1 MRGLFVTGTDTG
13 VGKTFIACGLAGALR
28 ARGLRVGVMK
38 PIETGCARR
47 GDDALHPADAT
58 ALIEAAG
65 SRADIATVCPYR
77 FADPLAPDEAASRAG
92 TRIDPILI
100 LDRLRAVESAADETL
115 VEGAGGLLVPIAGR
129 YTMAVL
135 ARRHGP
141 AASRRRRLAARSD
154 QPHASDA
161 RMRPGPRAAT
171 VGDTCSTTRHRPPM
185 WPSSRT
191 RPCRRGPPTCR
202 ARVPSS
208 GCRAA
213 LDALIATP

>member
-115 VEGAGGLLVPIAGR
+115 VEGAG
-129 YTMAVL
+129 
-135 ARRHGP
+135 
-141 AASRRRRLAARSD
+141 
-154 QPHASDA
+154 

-191 RPCRRGPPTCR
+191 RPCWRGPPTCR